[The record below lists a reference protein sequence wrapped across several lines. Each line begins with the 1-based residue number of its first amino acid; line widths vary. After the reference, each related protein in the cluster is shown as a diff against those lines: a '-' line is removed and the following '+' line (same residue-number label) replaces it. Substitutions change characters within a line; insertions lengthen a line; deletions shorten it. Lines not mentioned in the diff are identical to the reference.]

1 MAENLSSIEL
11 TQLPDEGVA
20 KRDTYRVLARKY
32 RPSTFSGLVGQDVLV
47 RVFTNS
53 FKSERIAHA
62 FILTGVRG
70 VGKTTTARIIA
81 RALNC
86 IGLDGAGGL
95 TTEPCGDCEHCK
107 AISEDRHVDI
117 LEMDAASRTGV
128 DDIRE
133 LIESVHYF
141 PTSAR
146 YKVYIIDE
154 VHMLSKN
161 AFNALLKTL
170 EEPPKHVKFI
180 FATTEIK
187 KVPIT
192 VLSRC
197 QRFDLTRVAID
208 SLADLFLNIA
218 EKERAQITKSA
229 IQVIARAADGSVRDG
244 LSLLDQAISQA
255 QGEINEQEVRDIL
268 GVSDRSQNFHLLESI
283 FSGDIKSSLETFDA
297 QYFDGANPI
306 YVFEDL
312 LEIIN
317 YLTRLK
323 VVPNLINSSEIPE
336 IERTL
341 GKALSERLSIA
352 SLTRSWQI
360 LLKGLSEISV
370 APSPKQAADMVLIRL
385 TYTSNLPTPE
395 EAISLFNNDLNI
407 KPIEETKAS
416 SSENVSEGEAFQG
429 AGPNDLKELK
439 ELKEPVLLDQK
450 SKDFFDPQTFQEVLE
465 LADEKREAMLRTHL
479 LYDVYLVSFEIGRIE
494 FSLGPNA
501 PKDLPKQ
508 LADFLGSNTKS
519 LWRVIIS
526 SELGGVTLS
535 EKQEL
540 KEKSLMA
547 EVEQLPLVQAVMK
560 TFPESTIEEFVKEKS

>member
-416 SSENVSEGEAFQG
+416 SNENVSEGEDFQG
-429 AGPNDLKELK
+429 AGPNDLK

-547 EVEQLPLVQAVMK
+547 EVEHLPLVQAVMK